1 MLRIADRAV
10 LAGWFS
16 RMVPD
21 GMALTAAGG
30 YAGFR
35 RGRHVSAAHRDP
47 LRADRRAHRVD
58 AVIDALAA
66 LPSQRSAAS
75 T

>member
-30 YAGFR
+30 YAGFAE
-35 RGRHVSAAHRDP
+35 VATSALHTETRCA
-47 LRADRRAHRVD
+47 LT
-58 AVIDALAA
+58 DALTV
-66 LPSQRSAAS
+66 S
-75 T
+75 TP